1 MPGAGQVAKMS
12 FSNDP
17 AIQVNQLPISIEFP
31 REEERFYEILTLW
44 AKRVTNSVNSKEGG
58 LFTLEELFDFKQY
71 FTAGNPNT
79 FRNDYRKTFDVT
91 GLNGGNIAGGATVS
105 FPHNI
110 TGLKQGTLIYATCT
124 DVNGVTFTVVYP
136 YFTVD
141 AVNIN
146 FTNPEGATDLSTVIA
161 VAEYLK
167 N

>member
-1 MPGAGQVAKMS
+1 MT
-12 FSNDP
+12 FSSDP
-17 AIQVNQLPISIEFP
+17 ALQVNQLPISIEFP
-31 REEERFYEILTLW
+31 KEQERFYEILTLW

-58 LFTLEELFDFKQY
+58 LFSLEELFDFKQF
-71 FTAGNPNT
+71 FTPSNPNV

-91 GLNGGNIAGGATVS
+91 GLNGGNIPGGATVS

-110 TGLKQGTLIYATCT
+110 TGMLQGTLIYATCT
-124 DVNGVTFTVVYP
+124 TATGVTFTVTYP

-141 AVNIN
+141 IATGGNIN
-146 FTNPEGATDLSTVIA
+146 FTNPLPGTALSTVIG